1 MRETLSSF
9 ILLLSAS
16 YLLFLSTFSFIY
28 CMYVTCVSS
37 FSSVSLS
44 SYRWACFGQRVGPAA
59 PVHPA
64 RVRQPPHLPLT
75 HLRRRDLHL
84 HGEQL
89 QGHRWGVRRPRGVGW
104 VCRVRWLSHPFKKNT
119 HAWGMLWMP
128 KQILRRRWEMGLRHI
143 MVKPRSIPSVTK
155 ALLCASLESSSRCF
169 LQEAIK
175 KQNTI

>member
-1 MRETLSSF
+1 
-9 ILLLSAS
+9 
-16 YLLFLSTFSFIY
+16 
-28 CMYVTCVSS
+28 MYVTCVSS
-37 FSSVSLS
+37 FSSVSMS

-89 QGHRWGVRRPRGVGW
+89 QGHRWGVRWPRGVGW
-104 VCRVRWLSHPFKKNT
+104 VCRVRWLSRPLKKKNT

-128 KQILRRRWEMGLRHI
+128 KQILRRRWEMNSLSYKSTLVCKFGVI
-143 MVKPRSIPSVTK
+143 IEVFSARSHQETK
-155 ALLCASLESSSRCF
+155 YNLAACHFNWNEFFQKICLSFFFFFS
-169 LQEAIK
+169 
-175 KQNTI
+175 